1 MTLEPLFSERE
12 YFIITLNKEESTL
25 FLEFFPLLQAAAA
38 VEADAVAPEAGL
50 AAVAVEL
57 LTKRSA
63 AVEAD

>member
-1 MTLEPLFSERE
+1 
-12 YFIITLNKEESTL
+12 
-25 FLEFFPLLQAAAA
+25 LQAAAA

-50 AAVAVEL
+50 GAVAVEL